1 MKQMK
6 AQLFLLCLSQIPG
19 GKREQTGYVHGVIF
33 KKNIA
38 HKKMSQH
45 LSNPRTLL
53 MNGSIEYQ
61 RVENKMS
68 SLQPQILQEE
78 EFLRKGI
85 AKIAALKP
93 KPDILI
99 VEKSVGRLAQDF
111 LLENGITLIYNVK
124 LVSVVNIKYLQL
136 MTFSNFYAAL
146 RNQFRVDNSCELSAV
161 PDIQCQTGR

>member
-1 MKQMK
+1 
-6 AQLFLLCLSQIPG
+6 
-19 GKREQTGYVHGVIF
+19 
-33 KKNIA
+33 
-38 HKKMSQH
+38 
-45 LSNPRTLL
+45 
-53 MNGSIEYQ
+53 
-61 RVENKMS
+61 MS

-124 LVSVVNIKYLQL
+124 LVSVVSTKHLQQT
-136 MTFSNFYAAL
+136 TFSDFYAAL
-146 RNQFRVDNSCELSAV
+146 RNQLRL
-161 PDIQCQTGR
+161 DI